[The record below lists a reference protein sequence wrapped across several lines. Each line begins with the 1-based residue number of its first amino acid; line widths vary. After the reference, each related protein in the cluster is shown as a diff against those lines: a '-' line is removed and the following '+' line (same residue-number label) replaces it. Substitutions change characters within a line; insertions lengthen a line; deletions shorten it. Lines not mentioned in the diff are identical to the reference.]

1 VTGRGGG
8 SGGGWGTEAFA
19 RTVREAAARPRRW
32 VGVGRIVMLGVAA
45 ISLYLVAPSV
55 LAVLES
61 WPQLSEV
68 SPGWFLVVL
77 AGQVL
82 SLGCLFV
89 MQRMALRTQAWF
101 PVITS
106 QLAGNAVSRIVPG
119 GAAAGAALQLRM
131 LAAAGVE
138 ATRAVAGLTAF
149 SLVQVASVLALP
161 LLALPAILAGAYVDR
176 GLVQTAVF
184 GGAAFVVVAALG
196 TVMLRGDRPL
206 AATGRAVQATRN
218 RLRRT
223 RPPLTGLPERLL
235 AERDAIRA
243 VLGAR
248 WPRVSLAVAG
258 KLGFDFGSLLA
269 ALAAVGSQPRP
280 SLVLVAF
287 ATALVLG
294 MIPITPGGLGFV
306 EAGLTGTL
314 TLAGVPAGEAAL
326 AALVYRLASYW
337 LPILAGLVAY
347 GAFSWRARQPGR
359 PAHHSSATR
368 APPRRPSTTRRKSP

>member
-1 VTGRGGG
+1 MTGRGRE
-8 SGGGWGTEAFA
+8 SRGGWDTEAFA
-19 RTVREAAARPRRW
+19 RTVREAAARPHRW
-32 VGVGRIVMLGVAA
+32 IGVGRIVMLGVAA

-55 LAVLES
+55 LAVFES

-82 SLGCLFV
+82 SFGCLFV
-89 MQRMALRTQAWF
+89 MQRMALRTEAWF

-119 GAAAGAALQLRM
+119 GAAAGAALQFRM
-131 LAAAGVE
+131 LAAAGME
-138 ATRAVAGLTAF
+138 ATRAVSGLTAF
-149 SLVQVASVLALP
+149 SLVQIASVLALP
-161 LLALPAILAGAYVDR
+161 LLALPAIVAGAYVNR
-176 GLVQTAVF
+176 GLVQTAIF
-184 GGAAFVVVAALG
+184 GAVAFVVVAALG

-206 AATGRAVQATRN
+206 AAVGRAVQATRN

-243 VLGAR
+243 VLGSR

-269 ALAAVGSQPRP
+269 ALAAVGCQPRP

-287 ATALVLG
+287 ATALILG

-347 GAFSWRARQPGR
+347 GAFSWRSRQPGR
-359 PAHHSSATR
+359 PAHD
-368 APPRRPSTTRRKSP
+368 PSTTRHDRERHPTRRKSP

>member
-1 VTGRGGG
+1 MTGRGRE
-8 SGGGWGTEAFA
+8 SRGGWDTEAFA
-19 RTVREAAARPRRW
+19 RTVREAAARPHRW
-32 VGVGRIVMLGVAA
+32 IGVGRIVMLGVAA

-55 LAVLES
+55 LAVFES

-82 SLGCLFV
+82 SFGCLFV
-89 MQRMALRTQAWF
+89 MQRMALRTEAWF

-119 GAAAGAALQLRM
+119 GAAAGAALQFRM

-138 ATRAVAGLTAF
+138 ATRAVSGLTAF
-149 SLVQVASVLALP
+149 SLVQIASVLALP
-161 LLALPAILAGAYVDR
+161 LLALPAIVAGAYVNR
-176 GLVQTAVF
+176 GLVQTAIF
-184 GGAAFVVVAALG
+184 GGVAFVVVAALG
-196 TVMLRGDRPL
+196 AVMLRGDRPL
-206 AATGRAVQATRN
+206 AAVGRAVQATRN

-243 VLGAR
+243 VLGSR

-269 ALAAVGSQPRP
+269 ALAAVGCRPRP

-287 ATALVLG
+287 ATALLLG

-314 TLAGVPAGEAAL
+314 TLAGASAGEAAL

-347 GAFSWRARQPGR
+347 GAFSWRSRQPGR
-359 PAHHSSATR
+359 PAHD
-368 APPRRPSTTRRKSP
+368 PSTTRTTANDIPTRRKSP